1 MKSKIQA
8 FKERQRE
15 LNSMDT
21 ALRNEINDATKFKWP
36 NQGMGR
42 ALPEV
47 GCDLSRD
54 QFTVGETKMTA
65 EQALALADWIV
76 SLARPAGEEK
86 PRG

>member
-1 MKSKIQA
+1 MKSKIQV
-8 FKERQRE
+8 FKDRQRE

-21 ALRNEINDATKFKWP
+21 ALRNEINDVTKFKWP
-36 NQGMGR
+36 NHGMGQ

-47 GCDLSRD
+47 GCDPWRE

-76 SLARPAGEEK
+76 GLARPAKEEK
-86 PRG
+86 PCG